1 MKKMNLLTYVL
12 ILSTT
17 IVLGQ
22 TNCTELEA
30 DNASLKSEL
39 ITKDGIITT
48 QNVTIDQQKK
58 EILYYKETL
67 ALINSKITTENKE
80 VTFKINSVT
89 GNSDTGTVMIEGI
102 LINNGVLRSIQGH
115 KANAFDPKG
124 NGIMSYKMTVGNET
138 RIAKLLKDI
147 PTKFTVELNEIVSGT
162 PIITALLIDFYS
174 NVGYK
179 KDALNIVFKNLN
191 VHWE

>member
-22 TNCTELEA
+22 TNCTELES

-58 EILYYKETL
+58 EVLYYKETL

-80 VTFKINSVT
+80 VSFKINSVT

-147 PTKFTVELNEIVSGT
+147 PTKFAIELNEIVSGT

-179 KDALNIVFKNLN
+179 KDGLNIVFKNLN